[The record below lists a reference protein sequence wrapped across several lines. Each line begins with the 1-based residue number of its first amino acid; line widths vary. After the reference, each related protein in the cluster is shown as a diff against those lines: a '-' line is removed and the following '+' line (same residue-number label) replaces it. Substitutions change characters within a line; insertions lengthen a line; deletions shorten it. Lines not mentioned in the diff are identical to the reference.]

1 MSVKEALDF
10 AINEGYTRFPV
21 YQETMDNIKGVVYTK
36 DLVKRLLAGEE
47 DANIAPFLRKATFI
61 AETTKIKNLLKD
73 FQKKHIHMA
82 IVTNETGEL
91 SGIVTMEDI
100 LEELVGE
107 IQDEYDNEKPI
118 VEKTPQGTYI
128 VDAHQSIIDI
138 NKYIPYKFEES
149 EHFETLAGLI
159 SEFME
164 GNECK
169 EGDRLNINEYEVII
183 LKMYRNSAETV
194 ELRLLNDDEN

>member
-1 MSVKEALDF
+1 M
-10 AINEGYTRFPV
+10 
-21 YQETMDNIKGVVYTK
+21 
-36 DLVKRLLAGEE
+36 
-47 DANIAPFLRKATFI
+47 
-61 AETTKIKNLLKD
+61 
-73 FQKKHIHMA
+73 
-82 IVTNETGEL
+82 
-91 SGIVTMEDI
+91 
-100 LEELVGE
+100 
-107 IQDEYDNEKPI
+107 
-118 VEKTPQGTYI
+118 EKTPQGTYI

-159 SEFME
+159 SEFIE

-169 EGDRLNINEYEVII
+169 EGDHLNINEYEVII